1 MNPGSDLPQVRTSK
15 LRLGIVGCGAI
26 TEAAHLPAA
35 LSSPAVEVV
44 ALSDTN
50 AARLEYLQRLYALS
64 DIGFVDYQALF
75 DRVDAVVLAL
85 PNHLHAPIGLEFL
98 RRGVHVLCEK
108 PLATSSGECQQLCQ
122 AARENAATLAVGYVA
137 RFFPSTALAKQL
149 IDSNFLGT
157 LHSFEYECGTVGGWT
172 PLSGYNLARST
183 SGGGVLVVT
192 GSHFIDRMLYFFGPA
207 SVVSFQ
213 DDSCGG
219 VEANCVAVF
228 RTAAGPHTIDG
239 RVTLSKTHA
248 LTNRLRVFGDNG
260 VLELKESSTDSV
272 FYFPDGRELRHEITY
287 ARQRAGVESYFR
299 IQLED
304 FARAICTGGEPL
316 TNGEQAAISVALMED
331 CYRKASRLEE
341 PWVDVTLE
349 RLRTA
354 LPASTPQRCPS
365 GAAPR
370 EATSGVFHVS

>member
-1 MNPGSDLPQVRTSK
+1 MNPGSDRSHVGTSK
-15 LRLGIVGCGAI
+15 IRLGIVGCGAI

-50 AARLEYLQRLYALS
+50 AARLGYVQQLYALP
-64 DIGFVDYQALF
+64 DIGFVDYRALF

-98 RRGVHVLCEK
+98 RRGIHVLCEK
-108 PLATSSGECQQLCQ
+108 PLALTSGECQQLCQ
-122 AARENAATLAVGYVA
+122 AAREHAATLAVGYVA

-149 IDSNFLGT
+149 IASNFLGT
-157 LHSFEYECGTVGGWT
+157 LHSFEYECGAAGGWT
-172 PLSGYNLARST
+172 PLSGYNLSRSR

-192 GSHFIDRMLYFFGPA
+192 GSHFIDRMLYLFGPA

-213 DDSCGG
+213 DDSRGG

-228 RTAAGPHTIDG
+228 RTAAGPHTIEG
-239 RVTLSKTHA
+239 RMTLSKTHA
-248 LTNRLRVFGDNG
+248 LSNRLCVFGDHG
-260 VLELKESSTDSV
+260 VLELKESSSNSV
-272 FYFPDGRELRHEITY
+272 FYFPNGSELRHEITY
-287 ARQRAGVESYFR
+287 PRQRSGDENYFR

-304 FARAICTGGEPL
+304 FARAISTGGEPL
-316 TNGEQAAISVALMED
+316 TNGEWAAASVALMEE
-331 CYRKASRLEE
+331 CYRKVSQLEE
-341 PWVDVTLE
+341 PWVDVTLG

-354 LPASTPQRCPS
+354 LPASTPQRSQS

-370 EATSGVFHVS
+370 EATSGLFHVS